1 MLATSQAYFRD
12 YKCLARCLGRVSS
25 QYTVAVIIT
34 VTVIIITVTVPTV
47 LVIISTVITI
57 SIKAIVSIIS

>member
-12 YKCLARCLGRVSS
+12 YKCLVRCLGRVSS

-34 VTVIIITVTVPTV
+34 AALVIITVTVPTV
-47 LVIISTVITI
+47 LVIISVVITI
-57 SIKAIVSIIS
+57 SIEAIVSIIS